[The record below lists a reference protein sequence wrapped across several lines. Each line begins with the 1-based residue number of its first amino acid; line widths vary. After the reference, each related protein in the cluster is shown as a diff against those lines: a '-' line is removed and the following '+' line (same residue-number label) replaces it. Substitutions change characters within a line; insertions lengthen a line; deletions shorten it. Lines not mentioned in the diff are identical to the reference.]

1 MQTSTACHR
10 VSFYLAIRR
19 SFGAGAGRCLSL
31 YLWSGLRNPHP
42 DKVDDMVQ
50 IGEEIGAWE
59 PAVVTVLL
67 NARLLNKKKGRRRR
81 RQWLTE
87 KLVGT
92 RGLDSEESGYKLN
105 QANYL
110 TSSSLLSWI
119 WLSKPSSIRYSTM
132 HSTCSDMFWWSIQI

>member
-67 NARLLNKKKGRRRR
+67 NARPLNKKKKKEEEDNDNDSVRN
-81 RQWLTE
+81 WLA
-87 KLVGT
+87 LG
-92 RGLDSEESGYKLN
+92 
-105 QANYL
+105 A
-110 TSSSLLSWI
+110 
-119 WLSKPSSIRYSTM
+119 
-132 HSTCSDMFWWSIQI
+132 